1 LVVVVFAFDVVV
13 VVVVI
18 VVVVVVFDFDVVVV
32 VVTYVSKFVFID
44 RSIIG
49 QCRVVFS
56 LIWSSLKQHS
66 EVQNISH
73 SSRRNF
79 DFIKKLYFILGK
91 IIISNKKIVCFSN
104 SHPHLGDSTNVHLIA
119 ITLTST
125 KYFYLK
131 ISTIRFLFKCD
142 YI

>member
-1 LVVVVFAFDVVV
+1 MVVVVFAFDVVV

-18 VVVVVVFDFDVVVV
+18 VVVVVVFDFDVVVVVVVV

-73 SSRRNF
+73 SSRRYF
-79 DFIKKLYFILGK
+79 DFIKTQF
-91 IIISNKKIVCFSN
+91 
-104 SHPHLGDSTNVHLIA
+104 
-119 ITLTST
+119 
-125 KYFYLK
+125 
-131 ISTIRFLFKCD
+131 
-142 YI
+142 